1 MVGWSNKTRLW
12 IRSFWQYRC
21 RHCRCFCWE
30 LGLRSAR
37 RLVGG
42 GFIKYDSHLRYR
54 GIVGV
59 VRDWPHQKVERL
71 STFYT
76 QIARIL
82 RAVLF

>member
-1 MVGWSNKTRLW
+1 MVGWSNKTRIW
-12 IRSFWQYRC
+12 IWSFWQYRC
-21 RHCRCFCWE
+21 RNRRRVRRK
-30 LGLRSAR
+30 LGLWSAR
-37 RLVGG
+37 RLIGRR
-42 GFIKYDSHLRYR
+42 FIKYDSHLRYR